1 MNWQNIV
8 NILVGIWLIIS
19 AFLNL
24 SASANLWNYLIMGV
38 IVLILSFLPAKK
50 KEEPQ
55 TPQENAPTT
64 TQ

>member
-24 SASANLWNYLIMGV
+24 SASVNLWNYLIMGV
-38 IVLILSFLPAKK
+38 IVLGLNLLPLGERNKS
-50 KEEPQ
+50 Q
-55 TPQENAPTT
+55 TPKESTPIAQ
-64 TQ
+64 